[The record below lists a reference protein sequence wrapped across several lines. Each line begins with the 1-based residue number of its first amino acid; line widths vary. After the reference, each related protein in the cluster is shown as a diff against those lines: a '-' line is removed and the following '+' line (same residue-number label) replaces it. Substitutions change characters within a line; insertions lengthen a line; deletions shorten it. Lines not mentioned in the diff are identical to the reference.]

1 MVCPHCGATDAGPG
15 PFCMVCG
22 QRMTTSLATPQLE
35 PRTNPGSSVSQ
46 SAYGYA
52 GSPFTR
58 AAPSLP
64 MGEVRTSGVVSFSI
78 WGPFAGYGMRG
89 RHVSWLINDQGE
101 RAEVLQEIVAS
112 RFESRQ
118 IPGAR
123 LEPVSLVRQGV
134 LLDTRPYFLIR
145 RGLSTVGLYIARF
158 GRDLYVSQVTYFKGP
173 ISNFRVLLLI
183 AAILLS
189 YIYPYY
195 LFGAAQ
201 ETGLGLFGG
210 GEGILALLVLGMC
223 VGPLYFL
230 SVLVLTLLV
239 PFSVYKWLTEK
250 DFLAALRVPPNEFDI
265 DDILALEK
273 SVEETVRESLDAVGI
288 EKRLMPPVAA
298 SEFRRRLI

>member
-22 QRMTTSLATPQLE
+22 QRMTIFSATPQLE
-35 PRTNPGSSVSQ
+35 LRTNPGSSVSQ

-52 GSPFTR
+52 GSPLTR

-64 MGEVRTSGVVSFSI
+64 MGEVRTSGVVSLNI

-101 RAEVLQEIVAS
+101 RVEVLQEIVAS

-134 LLDTRPYFLIR
+134 LVDTRPYFLIR
-145 RGLSTVGLYIARF
+145 RGLTTVGLYIARF

-183 AAILLS
+183 LAIVFNLLFFS
-189 YIYPYY
+189 
-195 LFGAAQ
+195 LFSSAGD
-201 ETGLGLFGG
+201 
-210 GEGILALLVLGMC
+210 EGILAVLA
-223 VGPLYFL
+223 LATFL
-230 SVLVLTLLV
+230 SPFLT
-239 PFSVYKWLTEK
+239 
-250 DFLAALRVPPNEFDI
+250 D
-265 DDILALEK
+265 
-273 SVEETVRESLDAVGI
+273 
-288 EKRLMPPVAA
+288 
-298 SEFRRRLI
+298 